1 MSIKGNTPGFK
12 NIQHYY
18 ETIKAKNPN
27 GNDEYQRYQAR
38 KDFILQLQELSNA
51 RSKALEDPSAGAI
64 DFLNI
69 YRSLIDNMKLKV
81 ANIFTSNESKSLTQ
95 NNIRLSLHDIMPKIL
110 DEKYKSMESLMLR
123 KTQLEQELASENVNE
138 YDDERINK
146 EIEEIQKKID
156 EDVILLYKLSEVK
169 SEQDLTNIMG
179 NNPYGASSTEQ
190 KGSKKSLLSRIFKR
204 NPKPDAPPDLDAA
217 GNPIPAPEKKGF
229 FSRFTKKNKTGDE
242 NAEPAVD
249 ATGNSIATPEKKS
262 FFSRFTKKNK
272 TGDENAEPAEPAVDA
287 AGNPIPAPEKKG
299 FFSRFT
305 KKNKTGDENAEPA
318 EPAVD
323 ATGNSI
329 ATPEKKSFF
338 RNPFKSKPKQEDANN
353 LQNVVPPGP
362 ILGPISAPPSRAPPP
377 LPPPRV
383 RERGMT
389 QAGGNKTRKYRHYI
403 HDIKENRKELFNKEM
418 EIINSIRKFK
428 YGRHV
433 MNGTQNKNKYKN
445 MKKRFITSVKK

>member
-110 DEKYKSMESLMLR
+110 DEKYKSMESLMLH
-123 KTQLEQELASENVNE
+123 KTQLEQELTSENVNDE
-138 YDDERINK
+138 DVERISK

-179 NNPYGASSTEQ
+179 NNPYGASSPEG

-204 NPKPDAPPDLDAA
+204 NPKPDEPPALDAT
-217 GNPIPAPEKKGF
+217 GNTIATPEKKGF

-249 ATGNSIATPEKKS
+249 ATGNPIPAPEKKS

-272 TGDENAEPAEPAVDA
+272 PEDENAEPAEPAVDA

-299 FFSRFT
+299 FF
-305 KKNKTGDENAEPA
+305 
-318 EPAVD
+318 
-323 ATGNSI
+323 
-329 ATPEKKSFF
+329 
-338 RNPFKSKPKQEDANN
+338 RNPFKSKPKQEDANI

-362 ILGPISAPPSRAPPP
+362 ILGPISGSPSRAPPP

-383 RERGMT
+383 REGGPT
-389 QAGGNKTRKYRHYI
+389 QTGGNKTRKYRHYI

-445 MKKRFITSVKK
+445 MRKRFITSVKK